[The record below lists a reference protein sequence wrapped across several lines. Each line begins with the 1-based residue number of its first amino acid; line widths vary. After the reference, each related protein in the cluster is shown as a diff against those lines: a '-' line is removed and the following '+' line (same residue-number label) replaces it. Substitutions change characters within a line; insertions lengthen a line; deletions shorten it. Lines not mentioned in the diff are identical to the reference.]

1 MGRKI
6 EKGLNKYMNFN
17 SFGVVGKTKK
27 FFDPKL
33 PTPPETPVAPVV
45 DDEAAQITNR
55 RKMAKRSQKGRAG
68 TVLTQSDTLG

>member
-6 EKGLNKYMNFN
+6 EKGFNKYANFN
-17 SFGVVGKTKK
+17 SFGVVGKTKD

-45 DDEAAQITNR
+45 DDETTQTANR
-55 RKMAKRSQKGRAG
+55 RKMARRSMKGRAG